1 MLNNSEFSMKTDPLT
16 KQQFRPR
23 RSNQVFETT
32 ENRIIFHNL
41 RANKLRK
48 EKAFIDKPLH
58 RNQKILSELMK
69 NEKEKK
75 FHKQF
80 LLGKGFNFMI
90 STHTEEVENKKHY
103 AVYQY
108 AIIPLENE
116 QIKILLYD

>member
-32 ENRIIFHNL
+32 ENRIAFHNQ

-58 RNQKILSELMK
+58 RNQKILSALMK
-69 NEKEKK
+69 NEKEKI

-80 LLGKGFNFMI
+80 LLGKGFDFMKF
-90 STHTEEVENKKHY
+90 THVEEVENKKQY

-116 QIKILLYD
+116 QIKIFLYD